1 MSKSASRIIGII
13 AVIVSLACGA
23 YGVYWFVLGR
33 PKHGLL
39 FAALFVL
46 VLLFGIV
53 QLRLSAGQKSQGAVT

>member
-1 MSKSASRIIGII
+1 MSKNASRIIGII
-13 AVIVSLACGA
+13 AIVVSVLLGG

-46 VLLFGIV
+46 VLLLGIV
-53 QLRLSAGQKSQGAVT
+53 QLRLSASQKAQGAST

>member
-1 MSKSASRIIGII
+1 MSKSASRIIGIV
-13 AVIVSLACGA
+13 AVVVSVLLGG
-23 YGVYWFVLGR
+23 YGVYWFVQGR

-53 QLRLSAGQKSQGAVT
+53 QLRLSAGQKTQGAAT